1 MIRSTVRLAPRGA
14 RFITNNSGSAK
25 SLRVADEK
33 LSEFFSGKPVS
44 GGPTSIKDL
53 TKRALYK
60 SPPGLDAIFP
70 AALKIVEE
78 KSAAL
83 KEQAAAVA
91 KEFEASGDQALKN
104 KYVKLVGK
112 ADVHNPEVMMNHVT
126 GNVDMA
132 HPVYRH
138 LAEADYKKYEQILL
152 VESLETMHVIPDTM
166 PVIEAIARVRVNFP
180 GNEKGKWIVPG
191 TLQSTELTSELPIVE
206 IQEFEDIPK
215 DSKYTVLLVDP
226 DYPVPETES
235 FGTKV
240 HWAVSNIP
248 ISVDQPLVK
257 PELGSTLVNY
267 VPATPEKNSGDHRMA
282 LWVFRQDGDV
292 QDAVSHAEFFDIR
305 GFADKHKLKSVGA
318 FFWRNRFD
326 MFTESLRE
334 KFGLG
339 KGRVFGMSRT
349 GQDVPR

>member
-14 RFITNNSGSAK
+14 RYITNNSGSAET
-25 SLRVADEK
+25 LRVADEK
-33 LSEFFSGKPVS
+33 LAQVLTGGSTSGAHS
-44 GGPTSIKDL
+44 SIKDL

-70 AALKIVEE
+70 AALKIIEE
-78 KSAAL
+78 KSAAV
-83 KEQAAAVA
+83 KQQAEELA
-91 KEFEASGDQALKN
+91 KQYETTKDQALKD
-104 KYVKLVGK
+104 KYIKLMGK
-112 ADVHNPEVMMNHVT
+112 AEVHNPQVMMNHVN
-126 GNVDMA
+126 GNVDMN

-166 PVIEAIARVRVNFP
+166 PVIDAKARVRVNFP
-180 GNEKGKWIVPG
+180 GNAKDQWITPG

-240 HWAVSNIP
+240 HWAVSNVP

-257 PELGSTLVNY
+257 PELGETLVQY
-267 VPATPEKNSGDHRMA
+267 VPSTPEKNSGDHRMS

-292 QDAVSHAEFFDIR
+292 TDSLSHSDLFDIR
-305 GFADKHKLKSVGA
+305 GFADKHKLTSVGA

-326 MFTESLRE
+326 MFAESLRL

-339 KGRVFGMSRT
+339 EGRVFGMSRT
-349 GQDVPR
+349 GDDVPR